1 MCFIFFFKQKTAYE
15 MRISDWS
22 SDVCS
27 SDLTVRHVADRPD
40 QNRDRVAE
48 PRADSIDDPAETDVA
63 ERVGDLEPEDDRG
76 EIDLGPA
83 EFFLQC
89 RLEHADHLP
98 IDIVDRRGCEQ
109 QAADYPAIAAHALGR
124 PGDLRR
130 RPEEHQ
136 SA

>member
-1 MCFIFFFKQKTAYE
+1 
-15 MRISDWS
+15 MRRRPPRSTRTDTLFPYTTLFRSADAGGEIARFADAEAEPRHRELG
-22 SDVCS
+22 DGAGE
-27 SDLTVRHVADRPD
+27 TVRHVADRPD

-89 RLEHADHLP
+89 QIGR
-98 IDIVDRRGCEQ
+98 
-109 QAADYPAIAAHALGR
+109 AHV
-124 PGDLRR
+124 
-130 RPEEHQ
+130 
-136 SA
+136 